1 MKYTNKWMVVP
12 YKEEIQQT
20 TPTNLTNNIDDKIN
34 SKLNNKKINNDEKV
48 QLYNHLISQKYN
60 KESLPN
66 LEIKKETFKSKEPTK
81 LEESNSVGPIQDSLN
96 DVYDDEME
104 YDEDT
109 NSNLLSALNKS
120 INMLIKNNPKKFRN
134 INNTSTIV
142 DLENVLNDMDYNSQD
157 KVALNKLEK
166 AKSNKDILKLN
177 RSLKKLIN
185 NNPNQLRDLLNSS
198 QYSKP
203 PAFST
208 RNNLLKK
215 KKKKKR
221 IEIEESPKIDKTN
234 LNRNR
239 TLSRI
244 QNSPSSLQNIN
255 KYRFD
260 QQYIDSPNYNFIK
273 NTAQI
278 GQGGLVWKVFK

>member
-34 SKLNNKKINNDEKV
+34 SILNNKKINNDEKV

-66 LEIKKETFKSKEPTK
+66 LEIKKETFKSKEPAK

-120 INMLIKNNPKKFRN
+120 INMLIKNNPKKFYK
-134 INNTSTIV
+134 II
-142 DLENVLNDMDYNSQD
+142 
-157 KVALNKLEK
+157 
-166 AKSNKDILKLN
+166 
-177 RSLKKLIN
+177 
-185 NNPNQLRDLLNSS
+185 
-198 QYSKP
+198 
-203 PAFST
+203 
-208 RNNLLKK
+208 
-215 KKKKKR
+215 KR
-221 IEIEESPKIDKTN
+221 K
-234 LNRNR
+234 
-239 TLSRI
+239 
-244 QNSPSSLQNIN
+244 
-255 KYRFD
+255 F
-260 QQYIDSPNYNFIK
+260 
-273 NTAQI
+273 
-278 GQGGLVWKVFK
+278 